1 MNEKP
6 EVELTE
12 GSQYKIFSLG
22 GRDNMLETVGTFKGF
37 TSLGVDEP
45 GLLMELNGNME
56 KWLGR
61 LELSLYMLYLQL
73 IYLKQYPT
81 RKRTMQ
87 KRWIIML
94 GSVIRRSFIRFS
106 LISYIIY

>member
-22 GRDNMLETVGTFKGF
+22 GRDNMLETEGTFKGF

-45 GLLMELNGNME
+45 GLLMELNG
-56 KWLGR
+56 KR
-61 LELSLYMLYLQL
+61 LESSLCTLCLQL
-73 IYLKQYPT
+73 TYLKQYQT
-81 RKRTMQ
+81 RK
-87 KRWIIML
+87 KRIRKEWIITS
-94 GSVIRRSFIRFS
+94 GNRFIF
-106 LISYIIY
+106 LLCAFL